1 MDSDAPDQ
9 ALDLLM
15 VLIAELLRANTLD
28 SGNIA
33 SMARRLRLAEL
44 PDLADRLEA
53 LHFSNEVDSP
63 ETARRSFRVLGGASD
78 GGNSAD

>member
-15 VLIAELLRANTLD
+15 VLIAELLRAGTLD
-28 SGNIA
+28 ASNVA
-33 SMARRLRLAEL
+33 SMARRLRLSEL

-63 ETARRSFRVLGGASD
+63 EAARRSFRVLGGASD